1 MLFGHEGDTIPLDK
15 QCMHT
20 STSLNSNIHIALN
33 ASGRVTVQA
42 ASIQQKRLLVHV
54 AIVLWHR
61 ATTVSLE
68 ILDLGSW
75 PSATVCV
82 M

>member
-1 MLFGHEGDTIPLDK
+1 
-15 QCMHT
+15 MHM
-20 STSLNSNIHIALN
+20 STSLNSNIHIALI

-61 ATTVSLE
+61 ATAVSLE
-68 ILDLGSW
+68 ILDIGSW
-75 PSATVCV
+75 PGATVCDV
-82 M
+82 KRCSNAIVK